1 MKKNKIVD
9 NYELLENTLTDQDGS
24 ILILYP

>member
-1 MKKNKIVD
+1 MRKNKIVD

>member
-9 NYELLENTLTDQDGS
+9 NYELLENTLTNQDGS